1 MLIGVETWMNEMADI
16 RERIAQ
22 HTEEKRT
29 VWLRQIHRRYSV
41 WMFIS
46 GVFAVLVTLAA
57 IVAKSLLFG
66 VVAAFL
72 CMFAWNRWGEC
83 RRVENWLSRPTPE
96 NEKDRIIWARTFY
109 DGMSH
114 PSLWLRITEWISA
127 VIAVALVLT
136 VSVVLIATTGLWM
149 RLLYGLT
156 YILVACFFL
165 LWLLARRK
173 LSREMK
179 TRIALSGEQWNELT

>member
-109 DGMSH
+109 DEMSH
-114 PSLWLRITEWISA
+114 PSLWLRIYGVDLGGYRSRFSLNCVSSFDCDDRAMDATAIRPDLHPRCLLLPF
-127 VIAVALVLT
+127 VASSETQV
-136 VSVVLIATTGLWM
+136 
-149 RLLYGLT
+149 
-156 YILVACFFL
+156 
-165 LWLLARRK
+165 K
-173 LSREMK
+173 SR
-179 TRIALSGEQWNELT
+179 NENPHCPKR